1 MHKTERPL
9 LPTSFGE
16 RLFKTFAS
24 SGQLCVGMDPSVEQ
38 LRKWGLPESAA
49 GAETFCNKII
59 DNCIGEI
66 GLLKPQ
72 VSFFEQFGS
81 LGFAALERVLVR
93 ASEAGFIIIADAK
106 RGDIGA
112 TMDGY
117 ARAWLSTEGPFVA
130 DAVTVSPYLGA
141 ESLDPTIAFASSNSK
156 GVFILAATSNPEAKA
171 LQSSVSENQRSIASN
186 VASYAAG
193 FNKES
198 LGSVGLVIGAQANL
212 IDMAID
218 PKKLIHTPIL
228 APGFGAQGAK
238 LSNARSILGELA
250 DVAVFSVSRSV
261 AGESPVGL
269 RERVQSS
276 KAELWIGLSR

>member
-1 MHKTERPL
+1 MRKTEKPL
-9 LPTSFGE
+9 LPSSFGD
-16 RLFKTFAS
+16 RLLKTFVT

-38 LRKWGLPESAA
+38 LKQWGLAETAD
-49 GAETFCNKII
+49 GAEQFCIQII
-59 DNCIGEI
+59 DNCVGEI

-81 LGFAALERVLVR
+81 EGFAALERVLIR
-93 ASEAGFIIIADAK
+93 ATEAGLIVIADAK
-106 RGDIGA
+106 RGDIGS

-130 DAVTVSPYLGA
+130 DAVTVSPFLGA

-156 GVFILAATSNPEAKA
+156 GVFILAATSNPEAKV
-171 LQSSVSENQRSIASN
+171 LQSSISDNQRSVASN
-186 VASYAAG
+186 VSSYAAG

-198 LGSVGLVIGAQANL
+198 MGSVGLVIGAQANL

-228 APGFGAQGAK
+228 APGFGAQGAR
-238 LSNARSILGELA
+238 LSNARSIFGDLA
-250 DVAVFSVSRSV
+250 DVTIFSVSRFL

-269 RERVQSS
+269 RERVRSA
-276 KAELWIGLSR
+276 KAELEIGLSR

>member
-16 RLFKTFAS
+16 RLVKTFAS
-24 SGQLCVGMDPSVEQ
+24 SGQLCVGMDPSLDQ
-38 LRKWGLPESAA
+38 LKKWGLPERAA
-49 GAETFCNKII
+49 GAEQFCIQII
-59 DNCIGEI
+59 DNCVGEI

-81 LGFAALERVLVR
+81 EGFAALERVLVR
-93 ASEAGFIIIADAK
+93 ASEAGLIVIADAK
-106 RGDIGA
+106 RGDIGT

-141 ESLDPTIAFASSNSK
+141 ESLDSTIAIASRNSK
-156 GVFILAATSNPEAKA
+156 GVFILAATSNPEGKV

-212 IDMAID
+212 IDMAIET
-218 PKKLIHTPIL
+218 KKLIHTPIL
-228 APGFGAQGAK
+228 VPGFGAQGAK

-269 RERVQSS
+269 RERVQSA
-276 KAELWIGLSR
+276 KAELEIGLSR

>member
-1 MHKTERPL
+1 MRKTERPL
-9 LPTSFGE
+9 LPSSFGE
-16 RLFKTFAS
+16 RLVKTFTT

-38 LRKWGLPESAA
+38 LKQWGLAETVA
-49 GAETFCNKII
+49 GAEQFCMQII
-59 DNCIGEI
+59 DSCSGEI

-81 LGFAALERVLVR
+81 EGFAALERVLVR
-93 ASEAGFIIIADAK
+93 ASEAGFIIFADAK
-106 RGDIGA
+106 RGDIGT

-117 ARAWLSTEGPFVA
+117 ARAWLSKEGPFVA

-156 GVFILAATSNPEAKA
+156 GVFILAATSNPEAKV
-171 LQSSVSENQRSIASN
+171 LQSSISDNQRSVASN
-186 VASYAAG
+186 VSSYAAV

-198 LGSVGLVIGAQANL
+198 MGSVGLVIGAQANL
-212 IDMAID
+212 IDMDID

-238 LSNARSILGELA
+238 LSNARSIFRELA
-250 DVAVFSVSRSV
+250 EVTIFSVSRSV

-269 RERVQSS
+269 RERVQSA
-276 KAELWIGLSR
+276 KAELEIGLSR

>member
-16 RLFKTFAS
+16 RLVKTLAS
-24 SGQLCVGMDPSVEQ
+24 SGQLCVGMDPSLEQ
-38 LRKWGLPESAA
+38 LKKWGLPERAA
-49 GAETFCNKII
+49 GAEQFCIQII
-59 DNCIGEI
+59 DNCVGEI

-81 LGFAALERVLVR
+81 EGFAALERVLVR
-93 ASEAGFIIIADAK
+93 ASEAGLIVIADAK
-106 RGDIGA
+106 RGDIGT

-141 ESLDPTIAFASSNSK
+141 ESLDSTIAIASRNSK
-156 GVFILAATSNPEAKA
+156 GVFILAATSNPEGKV

-212 IDMAID
+212 IDMAIET
-218 PKKLIHTPIL
+218 KKLIHTPIL
-228 APGFGAQGAK
+228 VPGFGAQGAK

-269 RERVQSS
+269 RERVQSA
-276 KAELWIGLSR
+276 KAELEIGLSR

>member
-1 MHKTERPL
+1 
-9 LPTSFGE
+9 
-16 RLFKTFAS
+16 
-24 SGQLCVGMDPSVEQ
+24 MDPSVEQ
-38 LRKWGLPESAA
+38 LKEWGLAESSA
-49 GAETFCNKII
+49 GAEQFCMQII
-59 DNCIGEI
+59 DSCSGEI

-81 LGFAALERVLVR
+81 EGFAALERVLVR
-93 ASEAGFIIIADAK
+93 ASEAGFIVIADAK
-106 RGDIGA
+106 RGDIGT

-141 ESLDPTIAFASSNSK
+141 ESLEPTIAFASSNSK
-156 GVFILAATSNPEAKA
+156 GVFILAATSNPEGKV
-171 LQSSVSENQRSIASN
+171 LQSSISDNQRSVASN

-198 LGSVGLVIGAQANL
+198 MGSVGLVIGAQANL
-212 IDMAID
+212 IDMAIET
-218 PKKLIHTPIL
+218 KKLVHTPIL

-238 LSNARSILGELA
+238 LSNARSIFGELA
-250 DVAVFSVSRSV
+250 EVTIFSVSRSV

-269 RERVQSS
+269 RDRVQSAR
-276 KAELWIGLSR
+276 AELDIGLSR

>member
-1 MHKTERPL
+1 MPS
-9 LPTSFGE
+9 SFGE
-16 RLFKTFAS
+16 RLVKAFAS

-38 LRKWGLPESAA
+38 LKKWGLPESAA
-49 GAETFCNKII
+49 GVETFCNQII
-59 DNCIGEI
+59 ENCVGEI

-81 LGFAALERVLVR
+81 EGFAALERVLVR
-93 ASEAGFIIIADAK
+93 ASEAGFIVVADSK
-106 RGDIGA
+106 RGDIGT

-141 ESLDPTIAFASSNSK
+141 ESLDSTIAIASSNSK

-250 DVAVFSVSRSV
+250 DVTIFSVSRSV

-276 KAELWIGLSR
+276 KAELEIGLSR

>member
-1 MHKTERPL
+1 MRKTEKPL
-9 LPTSFGE
+9 LPSSFGD
-16 RLFKTFAS
+16 RLLKTFAT
-24 SGQLCVGMDPSVEQ
+24 SGQLCVGIDPSVEQ
-38 LRKWGLPESAA
+38 LKQWGLAETAA
-49 GAETFCNKII
+49 GAEQFCIQII
-59 DNCIGEI
+59 DNCVGEI

-81 LGFAALERVLVR
+81 EGFAALERVLIR
-93 ASEAGFIIIADAK
+93 ATEAGLIVIADAK
-106 RGDIGA
+106 RGDIGS

-156 GVFILAATSNPEAKA
+156 GVFILAATSNPEAKV
-171 LQSSVSENQRSIASN
+171 LQSSISDNQRSVASN
-186 VASYAAG
+186 VSSYAAG

-198 LGSVGLVIGAQANL
+198 IGSVGLVIGAQANL

-238 LSNARSILGELA
+238 LSNARSIFGDPAE
-250 DVAVFSVSRSV
+250 VTIFSVSRSV

-269 RERVQSS
+269 RERVQSA
-276 KAELWIGLSR
+276 KAELEIGLSR

>member
-1 MHKTERPL
+1 MPS
-9 LPTSFGE
+9 SFGE
-16 RLFKTFAS
+16 RLVKTFAT
-24 SGQLCVGMDPSVEQ
+24 SGQLCVGMDPSGEQ
-38 LRKWGLPESAA
+38 LKQWGLAETAA
-49 GAETFCNKII
+49 GAEQFCMQIMDI
-59 DNCIGEI
+59 CLGEI
-66 GLLKPQ
+66 GVLKPQ

-81 LGFAALERVLVR
+81 VGFAALERVLVR
-93 ASEAGFIIIADAK
+93 ASEAGYMVIADAK
-106 RGDIGA
+106 RGDIGS

-130 DAVTVSPYLGA
+130 DAVTVSPYLGS
-141 ESLDPTIAFASSNSK
+141 ESLGETIAFASSNSK
-156 GVFILAATSNPEAKA
+156 GVFLLAATSNPEGKV
-171 LQSSVSENQRSIASN
+171 LQSSVSENQRSVASN

-198 LGSVGLVIGAQANL
+198 MGSVGLVIGAQANL

-238 LSNARSILGELA
+238 LSQARSIFGELA
-250 DVAVFSVSRSV
+250 EVTIFSVSRSV

-269 RERVQSS
+269 RERVQNA
-276 KAELWIGLSR
+276 KAELEIGLSR

>member
-1 MHKTERPL
+1 M
-9 LPTSFGE
+9 PTSFGE
-16 RLFKTFAS
+16 RLVKTFAS

-49 GAETFCNKII
+49 GAETFCNQII

-93 ASEAGFIIIADAK
+93 ASEAGFIVVADAK

-117 ARAWLSTEGPFVA
+117 ARAWLSAEGPFVA
-130 DAVTVSPYLGA
+130 DAVTVSPYLGV
-141 ESLDPTIAFASSNSK
+141 ESLDSTIAIASSNSK
-156 GVFILAATSNPEAKA
+156 GVFILAATSNPEGKV

-212 IDMAID
+212 IDMAIET
-218 PKKLIHTPIL
+218 KKLIHTPIL
-228 APGFGAQGAK
+228 VPGFGAQGAK

-269 RERVQSS
+269 RERVQSA
-276 KAELWIGLSR
+276 KAELGIGLSR

>member
-1 MHKTERPL
+1 MRKTERPL
-9 LPTSFGE
+9 LPSSFGE
-16 RLFKTFAS
+16 RLVKTFAT

-38 LRKWGLPESAA
+38 LKQWGLAETAA
-49 GAETFCNKII
+49 GVEQFCIQII
-59 DNCIGEI
+59 DNCVGEI
-66 GLLKPQ
+66 GLLKSQ

-81 LGFAALERVLVR
+81 EGFAALERVLVR
-93 ASEAGFIIIADAK
+93 ASEAGLIVIADAK
-106 RGDIGA
+106 RGDIGS

-130 DAVTVSPYLGA
+130 DAVTVSPFLGA
-141 ESLDPTIAFASSNSK
+141 ESLDPTITFASSNSK
-156 GVFILAATSNPEAKA
+156 GVFILAATSNPEAKV
-171 LQSSVSENQRSIASN
+171 LQSSISENQRSVASN
-186 VASYAAG
+186 VSSYATG

-212 IDMAID
+212 VDMDID

-238 LSNARSILGELA
+238 LSNARSIFGDLA
-250 DVAVFSVSRSV
+250 GVTIFSVSRSV

-269 RERVQSS
+269 RERVQSA
-276 KAELWIGLSR
+276 KAELEIGLSR

>member
-1 MHKTERPL
+1 MPS
-9 LPTSFGE
+9 SFGE
-16 RLFKTFAS
+16 RLVKTFAT

-38 LRKWGLPESAA
+38 LKQWGLAETAA
-49 GAETFCNKII
+49 GVEQFCIQII
-59 DNCIGEI
+59 DNCVGEI
-66 GLLKPQ
+66 GLLKSQ

-81 LGFAALERVLVR
+81 EGFAALERVLVR
-93 ASEAGFIIIADAK
+93 ASEAGLIVIADAK
-106 RGDIGA
+106 RGDIGS

-130 DAVTVSPYLGA
+130 DAVTVSPFLGA
-141 ESLDPTIAFASSNSK
+141 ESLDPTITFASSNSK
-156 GVFILAATSNPEAKA
+156 GVFILAATSNPEAKV
-171 LQSSVSENQRSIASN
+171 LQSSISENQRSVASN
-186 VASYAAG
+186 VSSYATG

-212 IDMAID
+212 VDMDID

-238 LSNARSILGELA
+238 LSNARSIFGDLA
-250 DVAVFSVSRSV
+250 GVTIFSVSRSV

-269 RERVQSS
+269 RERVQSA
-276 KAELWIGLSR
+276 KAELEIGLSR

>member
-1 MHKTERPL
+1 MPS
-9 LPTSFGE
+9 SFGE
-16 RLFKTFAS
+16 RLLKTFAS
-24 SGQLCVGMDPSVEQ
+24 RGQLCVGMDPSVEQ
-38 LRKWGLPESAA
+38 LKQWGLAETAA
-49 GAETFCNKII
+49 GAEQFCIQII
-59 DNCIGEI
+59 DNCVGEI

-81 LGFAALERVLVR
+81 EGFAALERVLVR
-93 ASEAGFIIIADAK
+93 ASEAGLIVIADAK
-106 RGDIGA
+106 RGDIGS

-130 DAVTVSPYLGA
+130 DAVTVSPFLGA

-156 GVFILAATSNPEAKA
+156 GVFILAATSNPEAKV
-171 LQSSVSENQRSIASN
+171 LQSSISENQRSVASN
-186 VASYAAG
+186 VSSYATG

-212 IDMAID
+212 VDMDID

-238 LSNARSILGELA
+238 LSNARSIFGDLA
-250 DVAVFSVSRSV
+250 GVTIFSVSRSV

-269 RERVQSS
+269 RERVQSA
-276 KAELWIGLSR
+276 KAELEIGLSR

>member
-1 MHKTERPL
+1 L
-9 LPTSFGE
+9 
-16 RLFKTFAS
+16 
-24 SGQLCVGMDPSVEQ
+24 DPSTDQ
-38 LRKWGLPESAA
+38 LEKWGLKLSAA
-49 GAETFCNKII
+49 GAEKFCSEIL
-59 DNCIGEI
+59 DNCIDEI
-66 GLLKPQ
+66 GIVKPQ
-72 VSFFEQFGS
+72 VAFFEQFGS
-81 LGFAALERVLVR
+81 DGFAALERVLVR
-93 ASEAGFIIIADAK
+93 ASEAGFIVIADAK
-106 RGDIGA
+106 RGDIGT

-117 ARAWLSTEGPFVA
+117 ARAWLSTQGPFVA

-141 ESLDPTIAFASSNSK
+141 ESLDPTIAIASRNSK
-156 GVFILAATSNPEAKA
+156 GVFILAATSNPEGKV

-238 LSNARSILGELA
+238 LSNARSIFGELA
-250 DVAVFSVSRSV
+250 EVTIFSVSRSV

-269 RERVQSS
+269 LDRVQSA
-276 KAELWIGLSR
+276 KAELEIGLSR